1 MSSRQPGDNG
11 GTRAPTLLSTLRA
24 FVWLRWRLV
33 ANSIRGGQ
41 KRDRMEQV
49 SRAFALFVPIILVV
63 LSLGSVMAISIVGFV
78 GGRAVA
84 RGVIEPDVA
93 VFILRLALVGAL
105 GLLTI
110 VTIVSPHQT
119 NTARYTRLLL
129 LPIDRRTLHLVEV
142 LASLADPSVAFVVP
156 GLLTFVAGLA
166 IYGNVSAAGW
176 ALAAAVGVALTFA
189 ALAALIS
196 FLVGWL
202 LRSRRRSELFTLVFV
217 LGVSFVSFLPAFFGE
232 RLENRNRGRT
242 PRERRPPFSVDAF
255 DRRLPRW
262 TSGLPSELYGRAVR
276 AGLEGQPAQAGF
288 AIVLL
293 FVQGGLAYVAS
304 AAVHRKLLTAL
315 EGERV
320 RSRNATQ
327 RSSLGRLPL
336 LSPQASAVALAQV
349 RNGLRS
355 VRGRLLVLLPGPMIA
370 MMTLLF
376 RQMGADER
384 FAVMLSSNGHL
395 MVGAGGI
402 FCLYAMQALTMNMFG
417 SDRAGLTLQF
427 LTPIPDR
434 ELALGKIA
442 GCGIVFLVGLA
453 LAVVAA
459 MLVALNTSLAL
470 LLAVVMGVIATYVL
484 LSPLFV
490 WFSALFPVASDL
502 SKTGSGG
509 NPHPLP
515 MFAGTI
521 LVLLFAA
528 PAGLI
533 VALTQFW
540 LQRPAIAP
548 MLMTGWLLIALAIGL
563 PLVGV
568 AARAIGARREN
579 LAMVAQG
586 K

>member
-1 MSSRQPGDNG
+1 MSARNDDDNG
-11 GTRAPTLLSTLRA
+11 SGAPTLLRA
-24 FVWLRWRLV
+24 VRALVWLRWRLL

-49 SRAFALFVPIILVV
+49 SRALGLFVPIILVV
-63 LSLGSVMAISIVGFV
+63 LSLGSVLGISIVGFV

-84 RGVIEPDVA
+84 HSALEPDVA
-93 VFILRLALVGAL
+93 VFILRLALIGSL

-129 LPIDRRTLHLVEV
+129 LPIRRRTLHLVEV
-142 LASLADPSVAFVVP
+142 LASLADPTVAFIVP
-156 GLLTFVAGLA
+156 GLLAFVAGLA
-166 IYGNVSAAGW
+166 IFGSARAAFW
-176 ALAAAVGVALTFA
+176 ALAATVGVTFVFA
-189 ALAALIS
+189 SFAALIS

-217 LGVSFVSFLPAFFGE
+217 LGISLVSFTPALLGE
-232 RLENRNRGRT
+232 RREARNRRV
-242 PRERRPPFSVDAF
+242 PRDQRPAFSVDAF
-255 DRRLPRW
+255 DRRLPAW
-262 TSGLPSELYGRAVR
+262 TGAIPSELFGRAVR
-276 AGLEGQPAQAGF
+276 AGLEGQPARAGL
-288 AIVLL
+288 AIVWLL
-293 FVQGGLAYVAS
+293 LEGGLAYGAS
-304 AAVHRKLLTAL
+304 IAVHRKLLTTL

-320 RSRNATQ
+320 RRRNAKEL
-327 RSSLGRLPL
+327 SSLGRLPF
-336 LSPQASAVALAQV
+336 LSPAASAVAFAQA

-376 RQMGADER
+376 RQMGSDER
-384 FAVMLSSNGHL
+384 FAVTLSSNGHL
-395 MVGAGGI
+395 MVGAGGV
-402 FCLYAMQALTMNMFG
+402 FSLYAMQALTMNMFG

-427 LTPIPDR
+427 LMPIPDR
-434 ELALGKIA
+434 ELARGKVA
-442 GCGIVFLVGLA
+442 GCGLIFLVALA
-453 LAVVAA
+453 LAVVGAI
-459 MLVALNTSLAL
+459 LVAVNTSPAL
-470 LLAVVMGVIATYVL
+470 LIAVVIGVIATYVL

-528 PAGLI
+528 PAALI
-533 VALTQFW
+533 VAVSEFW
-540 LQRPAIAP
+540 LQRPALAP
-548 MLMTGWLLIALAIGL
+548 LLMLGWLAVAAAIAL

-568 AARAIGARREN
+568 ASRAIGARREN

>member
-1 MSSRQPGDNG
+1 MSVQTVTDNG
-11 GTRAPTLLSTLRA
+11 GSRAPTLLHALRA

-63 LSLGSVMAISIVGFV
+63 LSLGSVMAIAIAGFV

-93 VFILRLALVGAL
+93 VFILRLALTGAL
-105 GLLTI
+105 VLMVI

-129 LPIDRRTLHLVEV
+129 LPIDRRMLHLVEV

-166 IYGNVSAAGW
+166 MYGNAGAAAW
-176 ALAAAVGVALTFA
+176 ALAAAVGVALTFG

-217 LGVSFVSFLPAFFGE
+217 LGVSLVSFLPAFFGE

-255 DRRLPRW
+255 DRRLPQW
-262 TSGLPSELYGRAVR
+262 TAAVPSELYGRAVR
-276 AGLEGQPAQAGF
+276 AGLEGRSAQAGL
-288 AIVLL
+288 AVVLL
-293 FVQGGLAYVAS
+293 FVQGGVAYVAS
-304 AAVHRKLLTAL
+304 GAVHRKLLTAL

-327 RSSLGRLPL
+327 RSSLGHLPL
-336 LSPQASAVALAQV
+336 LNPQASAVALAQV

-376 RQMGADER
+376 RQMGDDER
-384 FAVMLSSNGHL
+384 FALTLSSNGHL

-427 LTPIPDR
+427 LTPIRDR
-434 ELALGKIA
+434 DLALGKIA

-459 MLVALNTSLAL
+459 ILVAVNTSPAF
-470 LLAVVMGVIATYVL
+470 LLAVVMGVIATYIL

-528 PAGLI
+528 PAALI
-533 VALTQFW
+533 IAFTQFW
-540 LQRPAIAP
+540 LQSAALAP
-548 MLMTGWLLIALAIGL
+548 MLMAGWLLIASAIGV

-568 AARAIGARREN
+568 ASRTIAARREN